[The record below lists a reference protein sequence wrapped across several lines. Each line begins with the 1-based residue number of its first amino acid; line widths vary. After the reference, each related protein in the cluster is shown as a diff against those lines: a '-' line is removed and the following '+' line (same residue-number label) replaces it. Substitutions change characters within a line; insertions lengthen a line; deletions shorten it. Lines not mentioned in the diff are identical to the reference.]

1 MSSLRD
7 RAVPAYTEFYVGGG
21 WTAAED
27 SNAVT
32 VSCSATGE
40 ILGSFP
46 AATEADIDRAVDA
59 AKRALAD
66 PSGWSAWSADERALA
81 MERLAVAVERRGEE
95 MAQLIA
101 REVGTPIDVARGSSA
116 QYAARLLRF
125 YAGVAR
131 SLDLESSRPA
141 LGGYTLV
148 RREPVGVVALIVPW
162 NYPVS
167 LACFKLAPALASGST
182 AVLKPSPET
191 GLDSYLLADAVAEAG
206 LPAGVI
212 NIVPADREVG
222 AYLVAHPGIDK
233 VSFTGSTEAGRT
245 VAARCGS
252 LLRPVTLELGGKSA
266 AVVLDDVALDV
277 FATRLLGSSFPN
289 NGQTCTASTR
299 ILAPRSLFPEVRDA
313 VTETARSYRM
323 GDPRDAATEIGPLV
337 SARQRDRVEHYIR
350 VGQDEGG
357 RVTTGGRRPN
367 DLDKGLFVEPTVF
380 IDVNPGMT
388 IVREEI
394 FGPVV
399 VVLPYDGGDDGAI
412 QLANDSTYGLAGTVW
427 SADTQRATDVARRID
442 TGIVGINSWD
452 LDIGAPFG
460 GRRQSGLGHELGPE
474 GIDGYLRFKT
484 LFVG

>member
-1 MSSLRD
+1 MSSRTD
-7 RAVPAYTEFYVGGG
+7 FYVGGA
-21 WTAAED
+21 WIEAEG
-27 SNAVT
+27 SGAVT
-32 VSCSATGE
+32 VHCSATGE
-40 ILGSFP
+40 RLGSFP

-59 AKRALAD
+59 AKRARAD

-81 MERLAVAVERRGEE
+81 MEQLAAAIERRGEE

-101 REVGTPIDVARGSSA
+101 REVGTPIEVARGSSA

-125 YAGVAR
+125 FAGVAR
-131 SLDLESSRPA
+131 SLDLESRRPA
-141 LGGYTLV
+141 LAGHTLV

-206 LPAGVI
+206 FPPGVI
-212 NIVPADREVG
+212 NIVPAGREVG

-233 VSFTGSTEAGRT
+233 VSFTGSTEAGRR
-245 VAARCGS
+245 VAERCGS

-266 AVVLDDVALDV
+266 AVVLDDVALEA
-277 FATRLLGSSFPN
+277 FAGQLLGSSFPN

-299 ILAPRSLFPEVRDA
+299 ILAPRSIFPEVRDA
-313 VTETARSYRM
+313 VTEMAGSYRI
-323 GDPRDAATEIGPLV
+323 GDPRDAATQIGPLV
-337 SARQRDRVEHYIR
+337 SARQRDRVEGYLR
-350 VGQDEGG
+350 VGRDEGG
-357 RVTTGGRRPN
+357 RVTTGGRRPK
-367 DLDKGLFVEPTVF
+367 DLDHGLFVEPTVF
-380 IDVNPGMT
+380 VDVDPGMT

-412 QLANDSTYGLAGTVW
+412 RLANDSTYGLAGTVW
-427 SADTQRATDVARRID
+427 SADPQRAIDVARRID

-474 GIDGYLRFKT
+474 GIDGYLRYKT